1 MQIDLRPV
9 GRRVLWLVICFSAAA
24 LYVNCTVRQYR
35 AFRLSNSTAP
45 SDILQATRLEPGNA
59 EHWYRLANSTFFENP
74 EKLED
79 AIPSYQKAAA
89 INSWSSRYSLD
100 LARAYLATNRQQEQ
114 QAAIEHALQ
123 VDPMT
128 PATLRS
134 AADFYLLQG
143 RRERAFDLLRKVIQ
157 YDPEHADEAIEI
169 CWRTTHDA
177 DFIITRALP
186 QSTKNY
192 LHFLRFVIHQD
203 DLDAARVAWGRLLNL
218 QQQFPSAVG
227 IRYVTFLI
235 ARNKGGEAISAWRQL
250 AAMDSTLRPYLP
262 GANLIVNGG
271 FEQDILNGGFDWC
284 YERMPAVLLST
295 DTTSFHGGAQSLLI
309 QFDGAVSDAGI
320 REYVVLKPNTLYEF
334 STAYRAELNGAYGV
348 TFEVRDMNGNAT
360 LAATEEM
367 LGTTPWRVA
376 RASFKTGTET
386 QLAVVRLAH
395 GNGLIRGKL
404 WVDDV
409 SLVEK

>member
-1 MQIDLRPV
+1 MQIDLRPA

-24 LYVNCTVRQYR
+24 LYVNGTVRQYR

-59 EHWYRLANSTFFENP
+59 EHWYRLANSTFFLDP
-74 EKLED
+74 EKLAD
-79 AIPSYQKAAA
+79 AIASYRKAAA
-89 INSWSSRYSLD
+89 INPWSSRYSLD
-100 LARAYLATNRQQEQ
+100 LARAYMATNRRQEQ
-114 QAAIEHALQ
+114 QAAVEHALQ

-128 PATLRS
+128 PATLLA

-143 RRERAFDLLRKVIQ
+143 QQERAFDLLRRDIQ
-157 YDPEHADEAIEI
+157 YDPEHADEVIEL
-169 CWRTTHDA
+169 CWRASHNVDSVMA
-177 DFIITRALP
+177 NALP
-186 QSTKNY
+186 RSAEHY
-192 LHFLRFVIHQD
+192 AHFLQFIMSQN
-203 DLDAARVAWGRLLNL
+203 DLDAAAVVWSRLLSL
-218 QQQFPSAVG
+218 QQQFPAATG

-235 ARNKGGEAISAWRQL
+235 ENRSATEAKRAWENL
-250 AAMDSTLRPYLP
+250 GAVDSTLRPYLP

-271 FEQDILNGGFDWC
+271 FEQDMLNGGFDWW
-284 YERMPAVLLST
+284 YQKLPGVSLSL
-295 DTTSFHGGAQSLLI
+295 DSSNYRGGGRSLLI

-334 STAYRAELNGAYGV
+334 STAYRTELKGAYGV
-348 TFEVRDMNGNAT
+348 TFEVRDMNGSAT

-367 LGTTPWRVA
+367 LGDTPWRVA

-395 GNGLIRGKL
+395 GSGLIRGKL
-404 WVDDV
+404 WVDEV